1 MTTSKME
8 QTTSFWTLATTSDV
22 VLDARP
28 SPRGASTSHFMALAS
43 KVEALVLALG
53 VALTVFWI
61 DKKLIIAIIIN

>member
-1 MTTSKME
+1 
-8 QTTSFWTLATTSDV
+8 
-22 VLDARP
+22 
-28 SPRGASTSHFMALAS
+28 MALAS